1 MLQPPLKFAASLRGQ
16 FKLTLRPQ
24 DVYRVRL
31 LHFAALIGRMRCPDC
46 NSDITEPVFDGT
58 IWRVARLHYDTCPN
72 YRKIRHQESDEV

>member
-1 MLQPPLKFAASLRGQ
+1 MVAVLGRRG
-16 FKLTLRPQ
+16 PQ

-31 LHFAALIGRMRCPDC
+31 LHFAALIGRMHCPDC

-58 IWRVARLHYDTCPN
+58 IWRVARLHDDTCPN